1 MIFDV
6 GDDRLPGHAYE
17 KIHAFGCALRHLR
30 SQILVKSLHIKLGY
44 YAFRNNAQLS
54 DFASAL
60 NKITDL
66 ENLTITGD
74 EKVLDMRLGD
84 LPSKLGMDMM
94 PVYSLFQAY
103 DTGIQYSPGSF
114 LFKYIPEKQIGED
127 TDPWRK
133 QLVTQNIFHRQDR

>member
-1 MIFDV
+1 MVFDV
-6 GDDRLPGHAYE
+6 GDNRWPGHADE

-30 SQILVKSLHIKLGY
+30 SQILVKSLHIRLAY
-44 YAFRNNAQLS
+44 HAFKDSAQLS

-60 NKITDL
+60 NKTTVL

-74 EKVLDMRLGD
+74 EKVLDMSFGD

-103 DTGIQYSPGSF
+103 DSGIQYSPGSF
-114 LFKYIPEKQIGED
+114 LFQYSPGKRVGEN

-133 QLVTQNIFHRQDR
+133 HLITDPKHLS